1 MSSLGTIGPKLPPV
15 DDSEPDGAT
24 YGNDMRLLMR
34 MLQVLIQPN
43 VISMALSAPPASP
56 ANGAT
61 YIVGASPS
69 GAWAGQANNFAFWT
83 LDDPNVPTGKWE
95 FYVPLEGW
103 LVGNQ
108 ADGNV
113 YKFTG
118 SAWETFGT
126 GSGTVTE
133 VDTGTGLTGG
143 PITHTGTVSIAAL
156 SPSPA
161 GVYTNADITVNAE
174 GQVID
179 AADGSAG
186 SDFSTPNSG
195 FFFGAGIT
203 NPIGIAAG
211 AENPVSLALTL
222 YVFGFTLESDWTLTT
237 ASFITGNSGASLYIG
252 AGIYDKNRN
261 ALIRTSWLST
271 AIAGIVGTNTF
282 APVTLAAGEYYY
294 FAEAVDNTSL
304 VMPTFAGPEY
314 NGFDT
319 QTLMWTLLNANAQT
333 LYGTAANPMGTNNG
347 VMPATLGA
355 ITPFTTENPAVI
367 AVKWTP

>member
-1 MSSLGTIGPKLPPV
+1 MSSPIIGPKLPPV
-15 DDSEPDGAT
+15 VDSEPDGAT

-118 SAWETFGT
+118 SAWTVF
-126 GSGTVTE
+126 GSGSGSVTQ
-133 VDTGTGLTGG
+133 VNTGVGLTGG
-143 PITHTGTVSIAAL
+143 PINTTGTIADANTAVT
-156 SPSPA
+156 P
-161 GVYTNADITVNAE
+161 GNYTNADISVNQQGRVTA
-174 GQVID
+174 

-203 NPIGIAAG
+203 NPIGLTAG
-211 AENPVSLALTL
+211 TQEPVSLTQTL

-237 ASFITGNSGASLYIG
+237 ASLITGNSGASLYIG
-252 AGIYDKNRN
+252 AAIYDKNRN

-271 AIAGIVGTNTF
+271 AIAGVVGTNTF
-282 APVTLAAGEYYY
+282 APVTLATGEYYY
-294 FAEAVDNTSL
+294 FAQAVDLSL
-304 VMPTFAGPEY
+304 
-314 NGFDT
+314 
-319 QTLMWTLLNANAQT
+319 
-333 LYGTAANPMGTNNG
+333 
-347 VMPATLGA
+347 
-355 ITPFTTENPAVI
+355 IHI
-367 AVKWTP
+367 